1 MSRTRIRKPR
11 ALIDRKALTVIL
23 EDMVASVPDN
33 RDRRARLLPLLRKA
47 LADGRAEV
55 KRRFL
60 KERGTGAA
68 AFAENSYLMDQIIR
82 LLFDFVT
89 VHVYPRGNRTTGEQ
103 MSVLA
108 VGGYGR
114 GEMSPHSDIDLLFL
128 LPYKSTPLHEQV
140 VEFMLYVLWDL
151 GLKVGHATRSVDE
164 CIRQARADTTICTAL
179 LEARFLWGNR
189 ELPLALRQKFQANVV
204 AGAGADF
211 IDSKLAERDERHA
224 RMGDSRYVLEPNIK
238 DGKGGLRDLHTLLW
252 IARFIYGVSEMS
264 ELVACGVLTPDAA
277 SKFTRARNFLWTVRC
292 HLHYLTNR
300 PEERLTFD
308 VQPEIAARM
317 GYADRN
323 GVRGVERFMKHY
335 FLMAKRVG
343 DLTRI
348 FCAVLENQQKRRPG
362 LSMTS
367 LLARKRNLAGFR
379 VDAGRLAAPAP
390 DTFRKDPLAI
400 MRLFKVALDQNLDI
414 HPDTLRL
421 ITESLPL
428 VKTLRQ
434 DPAANALFL
443 EILTARN
450 DPETALR
457 QMSEAGVLARF
468 LPEFARVTAQMQFD
482 MYHVYTTDEH
492 TIRAIGLLHRLETGA
507 IKDLMPTAARE
518 VHKILSRRALYVS
531 VLLHDIA
538 KGRGGDHSV
547 LGADIALKLGPRLG
561 LSPEE
566 TETVSWLVRHH
577 LLMSRIA
584 FKRDVDDIKTILDFV
599 EIMQS
604 VERLRLLLVLT
615 TVDILAVGPAVWNN
629 WKSSLLREL
638 YMRAEDLIT
647 GGFQAEARDKRV
659 ADRRE
664 QLALALTDW
673 PEAERT
679 AYLERH
685 YPAYWLTFDSLTH
698 IRHAR
703 VIQRARETGTVVA
716 VEVIP
721 DTHRCVSE
729 VIIYTEDHPG
739 LFSKIAGAMA
749 LAGVT
754 IVDARITTMTDGM
767 ALDTFTVQALDGQ
780 AIAEPDRIARLTRTV
795 RGVLTGEINLS
806 RALSEQSPRLPERTQ
821 ALPVRPR
828 VLIDNQAS
836 KTHTVVEVNGRDRP
850 GFLHAVTQAMT
861 RVGVQISSARVS
873 TFGERAVDVFY
884 VKDVFGMKV
893 VHRTKLAQ
901 IREALEEAIADPAE
915 TASPLVG

>member
-1 MSRTRIRKPR
+1 MPRTRIRQPR
-11 ALIDRKALTVIL
+11 ALIDRKALTIIL
-23 EDMVASVPDN
+23 EDMAAAVPDN
-33 RDRRARLLPLLRKA
+33 RDRRNRLMSLLRKA

-55 KRRFL
+55 RRRFL
-60 KERGTGAA
+60 KEKGTGAA

-82 LLFDFVT
+82 LLFDFAT
-89 VHVYPRGNRTTGEQ
+89 TYIYPRANRTAGEQ

-114 GEMSPHSDIDLLFL
+114 GEMSPQSDIDLLFL

-179 LEARFLWGNR
+179 LETRFLWGNR
-189 ELPLALRQKFQANVV
+189 ELPLGLRDKFQTSVV
-204 AGAGADF
+204 AGSGADF
-211 IDSKLAERDERHA
+211 IEAKLAERDERHA

-264 ELVACGVLTPDAA
+264 ELVARGVLTSEAA
-277 SKFTRARNFLWTVRC
+277 SKFMRARNFLWTVRC

-308 VQPEIAARM
+308 IQPEIAQRM

-335 FLMAKRVG
+335 FLMAKTVG

-367 LLARKRNLAGFR
+367 LLARKRHLNGFR
-379 VDAGRLAAPAP
+379 IDSGRIAAVGPDA
-390 DTFRKDPLAI
+390 FQKEPLAL
-400 MRLFKVALDQNLDI
+400 MRLFKVAHEQGMDI

-421 ITESLPL
+421 VTESLPL
-428 VKTLRQ
+428 VKGLRS
-434 DPAANALFL
+434 DPAANTLFL
-443 EILTARN
+443 DILCSKR
-450 DPETALR
+450 DPEISLR
-457 QMSEAGVLARF
+457 QMSEAGFLGRF
-468 LPEFARVTAQMQFD
+468 LPDFARVTAQMQFD

-492 TIRAIGLLHRLETGA
+492 TIRAIGLLHRLEDGS
-507 IKDLMPTAARE
+507 IRDLMPSAARE
-518 VHKILSRRALYVS
+518 LRKVLSRRALYVA

-538 KGRGGDHSV
+538 KGRGGDHSE
-547 LGADIALKLGPRLG
+547 LGAEIALRLGPRLG
-561 LSPEE
+561 LSDEE

-577 LLMSRIA
+577 LLMSRTA
-584 FKRDVDDIKTILDFV
+584 FKRDVDDLKTILDFTDV
-599 EIMQS
+599 VQS
-604 VERLRLLLVLT
+604 VERLRLLLALT

-638 YMRAEDLIT
+638 YMRSEDLLT

-664 QLALALTDW
+664 QLSLALTDW
-673 PEAERT
+673 PEAERA

-685 YPAYWLTFDSLTH
+685 YPAYWLTFDGLTH

-703 VIQRARETGTVVA
+703 VIERARAAGEAVA

-721 DTHRCVSE
+721 DSHRSVSD
-729 VIIYTEDHPG
+729 VIIYTDDHPG

-754 IVDARITTMTDGM
+754 IMDARITTMVDGM
-767 ALDTFTVQALDGQ
+767 ALDTFTIQTLDGRP
-780 AIAEPDRIARLTRTV
+780 IAEPERIERLARTV
-795 RGVLTGEINLS
+795 RGVLTGTIALA
-806 RALSEQSPRLPERTQ
+806 RALQEQAPRLPERAH
-821 ALPVRPR
+821 ALTVPPR

-836 KTHTVVEVNGRDRP
+836 KTHTVIEVNGRDRP
-850 GFLHAVTQAMT
+850 GFLHAVTQALT
-861 RVGVQISSARVS
+861 RVGIQISSARIS
-873 TFGERAVDVFY
+873 TYGERVVDVFY

-893 VHRTKLAQ
+893 VHKTKLAQ
-901 IREALEEAIADPAE
+901 IREALEAAITEARPRAA
-915 TASPLVG
+915 